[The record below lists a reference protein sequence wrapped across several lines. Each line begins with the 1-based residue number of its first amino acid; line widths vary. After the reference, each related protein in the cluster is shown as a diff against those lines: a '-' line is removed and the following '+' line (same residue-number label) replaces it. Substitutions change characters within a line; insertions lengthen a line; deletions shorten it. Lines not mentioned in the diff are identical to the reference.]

1 MLKAKGTWKRLRPRQ
16 VYSIRRFLGLNQI
29 EMAHLLD
36 MSLRTYTRIERGL
49 RPISRP
55 EQYFLLSFYE
65 ESLNRLKGKYPEIE
79 DNTLMSS
86 LRRESLPS

>member
-1 MLKAKGTWKRLRPRQ
+1 MLKAKGTWKRLRHRQ

>member
-79 DNTLMSS
+79 DNALMSS